1 MLTIKGKVVRGM
13 GYGKKLGFPTANLDR
28 RQYVSLKNKPKLG
41 IWAGYGE
48 LAGKIYP
55 AAIVIGP
62 MDKKGLPKVEAHLLG
77 LAQDLYGKRVSLD
90 LKKYIR
96 AFQVY
101 RGEAELV
108 KQIKKDIL
116 QIKKILK

>member
-1 MLTIKGKVVRGM
+1 MVIIKGKVVRGM

-28 RQYVSLKNKPKLG
+28 RQYVTLKNKPKLG

-48 LAGKIYP
+48 IAGKIYS

-62 MDKKGLPKVEAHLLG
+62 VDKKGLPKVEAHLLG
-77 LAQDLYGKRVSLD
+77 IKQNLYGKRVSLE

-96 AFQVY
+96 AFHVY
-101 RGEAELV
+101 KGEAELV
-108 KQIKKDIL
+108 KQIKRDIL
-116 QIKKILK
+116 QIKKVLK